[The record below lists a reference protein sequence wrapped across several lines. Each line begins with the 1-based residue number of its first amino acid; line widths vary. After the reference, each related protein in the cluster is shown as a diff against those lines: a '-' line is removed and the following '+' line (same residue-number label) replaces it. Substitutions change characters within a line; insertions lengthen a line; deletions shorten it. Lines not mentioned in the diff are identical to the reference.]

1 MHVDGPDFRPIDV
14 YVLCVVKRFG
24 ECEQDMTSASV
35 VIPVWNGAD
44 VIEACLHAVYTHSG
58 AGLHEVICVDNA
70 SGDDSAQVIQ
80 QAFPQVRLLQQPVNL
95 GFAGGVNAGMRA
107 AAGDVIVLLNQDCL
121 VQPGWLDALLE
132 ALDRHPDWG
141 IVGATIC
148 TPDGQIHHAGAR
160 IQFPSALGVHDTQ
173 AHAEERTVDYVT
185 GAVFAL
191 RRDVWRVV
199 GALDEGF
206 YPAYYEESDYCYRAR
221 RHGYLIGY
229 APKARAVHLFSN
241 QEWRQEPFRHALNQ
255 HRMRFRFVAKHWD
268 ADALMAFFAAE
279 SQQIE
284 TIPDLDDLSARL
296 FAARLLRFSLPD
308 VLQRRRQDL
317 ALGSD
322 AEVDEGVRAR
332 VLRNGF
338 AALAQQTLQ
347 TVQRHCQPPGL
358 AAVAEP
364 EGLLAHQER
373 LEALDERLEQL
384 IHALHDLR
392 EQQEILL
399 QRIYFRPVAG
409 ARQEKSWSDA
419 GTRLAKRAL
428 SLFSGREFRLQARL
442 SILHTYRLNLV
453 DEILSVQAER
463 ARIQEQLQ
471 TRQTHILT
479 NQLTNELAALRQNV
493 RLLERLHEY
502 DVL

>member
-1 MHVDGPDFRPIDV
+1 
-14 YVLCVVKRFG
+14 
-24 ECEQDMTSASV
+24 

-58 AGLHEVICVDNA
+58 AGLREVICVDNA
-70 SGDDSAQVIQ
+70 SGDASVQVIQ
-80 QAFPQVRLLQQPVNL
+80 QAFPQVRLLRQPINL

-132 ALDRHPDWG
+132 ALDCHPDWG

-148 TPDGQIHHAGAR
+148 TSDGQIHHAGAR
-160 IQFPSALGVHDTQ
+160 IQFPLALGVHDTQ

-191 RRDVWRVV
+191 RRDVWRTV

-241 QEWRQEPFRHALNQ
+241 QEWRQAPLRHAVNQ

-268 ADALMAFFAAE
+268 ADALTAFFAAE

-284 TIPDLDDLSARL
+284 TVANLDDLFARL
-296 FAARLLRFSLPD
+296 FAARLIRFSLPD
-308 VLQRRRQDL
+308 ILQRRRQDL
-317 ALGSD
+317 ALGPD
-322 AEVDEGVRAR
+322 ADPEEGVRAR
-332 VLRNGF
+332 VLTNGF
-338 AALAQQTLQ
+338 SSLVQQTLESI
-347 TVQRHCQPPGL
+347 QRHFQTTAPAP
-358 AAVAEP
+358 VTEP
-364 EGLLAHQER
+364 ESLRAHEEQ
-373 LEALDERLEQL
+373 LEALDERLERL
-384 IHALHDLR
+384 MHTLHDLQV
-392 EQQEILL
+392 QQEALL

-409 ARQEKSWSDA
+409 ASPQASWLSDGA
-419 GTRLAKRAL
+419 RLVKRAL
-428 SLFSGREFRLQARL
+428 SFFSGREFRLQARL
-442 SILHTYRLNLV
+442 STLHTYRLNLV
-453 DEILSVQAER
+453 DEILGVQAER
-463 ARIQEQLQ
+463 ARIQEQLRA
-471 TRQTHILT
+471 RQMHLLTSQWTHELT
-479 NQLTNELAALRQNV
+479 ELRQNV